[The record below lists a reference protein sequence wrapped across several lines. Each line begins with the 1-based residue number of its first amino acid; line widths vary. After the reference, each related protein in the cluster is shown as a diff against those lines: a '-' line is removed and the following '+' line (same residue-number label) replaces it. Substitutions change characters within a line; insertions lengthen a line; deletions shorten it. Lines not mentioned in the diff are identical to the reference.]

1 MVGRNLRGKEE
12 EASCC
17 TVVGLDAAS
26 VVLVLAWLVGT
37 TSSRS
42 DVVGSNRSWV
52 VGSNRVVG
60 SNLVVGSNRVVGSR
74 RCCVVGAGESSL
86 RSVVVD
92 VDRVGSTRV
101 EKPEKSRLEEVV
113 AVTLHKISRVIKIH
127 YKLFVFFEFFNI
139 SI

>member
-1 MVGRNLRGKEE
+1 MVEAGSSNGRMVGRNLRGKEE
-12 EASCC
+12 EEASCC
-17 TVVGLDAAS
+17 AVVGLDAS

-60 SNLVVGSNRVVGSR
+60 SKRVVGSR
-74 RCCVVGAGESSL
+74 RCWVVGAGESSL
-86 RSVVVD
+86 RSVVVE

-113 AVTLHKISRVIKIH
+113 AVTLHITYMKALLESMLKD
-127 YKLFVFFEFFNI
+127 Y
-139 SI
+139 SIIP

>member
-60 SNLVVGSNRVVGSR
+60 SNLVVGSR